1 MGRQEV
7 YSNSCKK
14 LFNKTVDSRHEN
26 QKCMHSTEKTKK
38 ETRQEYESKLK
49 KGFGGLI
56 CKQLITTTLSL
67 KRK

>member
-14 LFNKTVDSRHEN
+14 LFNKAVGSHEN

-49 KGFGGLI
+49 KGFWGLI